1 MIEAPIPNTKELL
14 RELEG
19 RRGESAT
26 NMHVIGSPGL
36 GKSKFLELLM
46 REAIKAGRGFCFID
60 WHGKTYRDVLGYLAY
75 VQPDREIVLLNPS
88 EPEYV
93 KGFNPFMD
101 PGDDVSTTVAR
112 RIDAVIKS
120 WGAANTDQTPTLEKT
135 ARMLFHF
142 AIAAKETLPN
152 AAMLLRFGKR
162 EVLDYAIRL
171 LSQFPEHS
179 SIRDDLEELLELKNM
194 QQWTGQMGSTKNRV
208 TRFIAPQGL
217 RRFIGMKSGNVNIA
231 ELMDRD
237 AILLVN
243 LGRSSYLNP
252 EPAKVFAALL
262 IAEFYTAAMKRAGTD
277 QHYHLIL
284 DEFQEYVTP
293 DIHGM
298 LTGVRKGGLHMT
310 LAHQNLAQLGKTP
323 ELTEAVLGTCLVKVI
338 FGGLSYESAAF
349 MAQEVYLK
357 QVNERMIDETFDH
370 LETTGYEVASIPTES
385 RTVTQGRGQSKAAGN
400 TTGSSAGQAD
410 RLALVGDAEYEEL
423 GITQTQNMM
432 HGSSVSESVSQT
444 NSLSIQRGTAFFLIP
459 QHTRAVTGRATRSR
473 DEKVS
478 LYAQR
483 LKEQPKK
490 QATFFIRNVTYEA
503 TIPTVK
509 DWTPSPET
517 LKQYERE
524 LYEKAGALPAAEVD
538 RLLVDSERDFLRR
551 IEEDAARVRKLV
563 KQAPK
568 KKGDKPVQAGPHEEA
583 PWPEGAEV
591 PLTSKTK
598 PTI

>member
-1 MIEAPIPNTKELL
+1 MTEPILNPRDLL

-75 VQPDREIVLLNPS
+75 VQPEREIVLLNPS

-171 LSQFPEHS
+171 LSAPEHS
-179 SIRDDLEELLELKNM
+179 FVRDDLVELLELKNM
-194 QQWTGQMGSTKNRV
+194 QQWTGQMGSTKNRI
-208 TRFIAPQGL
+208 TRFVAPQGL

-231 ELMDRD
+231 ELMERD
-237 AILLVN
+237 AIVLVN
-243 LGRSSYLNP
+243 LARSGYLDP
-252 EPAKVFAALL
+252 APAKVFAALL
-262 IAEFYTAAMKRAGTD
+262 IAEFYAAAMKRAGTD
-277 QHYHLIL
+277 KHYHLIL

-323 ELTEAVLGTCLVKVI
+323 ELTEAVLGTCLLKVI

-349 MAQEVYLK
+349 MAQEVYLN
-357 QVNERMIDETFDH
+357 QINERMIDETFDH
-370 LETTGYEVASIPTES
+370 LETTGYELVSIPTES
-385 RTVTQGRGQSKAAGN
+385 RTVTQGRGRAKAAGN

-432 HGSSVSESVSQT
+432 HGSSVSESASET
-444 NSLSIQRGTAFFLIP
+444 DSLSVQKGTAFFLLP

-478 LYAQR
+478 LYAAM
-483 LKEQPKK
+483 LKDQPKRH
-490 QATFFIRNVTYEA
+490 ATFRLRNTTYEA
-503 TIPTVK
+503 VIPNVK

-538 RLLVDSERDFLRR
+538 QLLIDSERDFLRR
-551 IEEDAARVRKLV
+551 IEEDAQRVRKIT
-563 KQAPK
+563 KQPPK
-568 KKGDKPVQAGPHEEA
+568 KEKAPVQAGPHEES
-583 PWPEGAEV
+583 PWPEGAEK

-598 PTI
+598 PSI